1 MSLFY
6 QQPGL
11 SYPEYPPILPI
22 PGYTWHTSRD
32 ASANS
37 VPQSLQ
43 SAYMGDTFP
52 SLCQFWG
59 IIHEVTLRYYRD
71 QPTPRGRLS
80 DHVESA
86 FAEYKYR
93 ELIAWAE
100 TLPLSMM
107 RSEQSPH
114 HVLTF
119 QYVNLLCPYLSLRLW
134 RSLPNRD
141 CSIWL
146 HCAILD
152 ILRPFTAP
160 ARSAANPL
168 PFKTFSCKN
177 SSPDAAYKASVNQI
191 KRLIIMYRKNYAA
204 PGYTML
210 WHTAL
215 IRIANAI
222 LSDTE
227 DPEWYFYLSFCIQ
240 CYGSLRRSYR
250 FAEAIGRSL
259 LSMTL
264 QRRDLPVG
272 KARHMMQQF
281 EEHNLNSSSEDIRAT
296 FMADLNLSMIDPEE
310 ASVESLASK
319 FEDIAL
325 FREFTSQEDS
335 VAGVTVDSDDTC
347 AWKSL

>member
-1 MSLFY
+1 
-6 QQPGL
+6 
-11 SYPEYPPILPI
+11 
-22 PGYTWHTSRD
+22 
-32 ASANS
+32 
-37 VPQSLQ
+37 
-43 SAYMGDTFP
+43 
-52 SLCQFWG
+52 
-59 IIHEVTLRYYRD
+59 
-71 QPTPRGRLS
+71 
-80 DHVESA
+80 
-86 FAEYKYR
+86 
-93 ELIAWAE
+93 
-100 TLPLSMM
+100 
-107 RSEQSPH
+107 
-114 HVLTF
+114 
-119 QYVNLLCPYLSLRLW
+119 
-134 RSLPNRD
+134 
-141 CSIWL
+141 
-146 HCAILD
+146 
-152 ILRPFTAP
+152 
-160 ARSAANPL
+160 L

-191 KRLIIMYRKNYAA
+191 KRLVIMYRKNSAV

-222 LSDTE
+222 LNDTE

-272 KARHMMQQF
+272 EARHMMQQF
-281 EEHNLNSSSEDIRAT
+281 EEHRLNSSSEDIRAT
-296 FMADLNLSMIDPEE
+296 FMADLNLSMIDPVE

-319 FEDIAL
+319 FEDLAL

-335 VAGVTVDSDDTC
+335 VAGRTMDSDDTC